1 VSQDTSSLFA
11 AGLGLML
18 NFGTVPLVTAAT
30 DDGCPQPPCANT
42 TGEGAMRAYQ
52 AKIAPR

>member
-1 VSQDTSSLFA
+1 MS
-11 AGLGLML
+11 

-30 DDGCPQPPCANT
+30 NDGCPQPPCANT